1 LRTIT
6 SSKANARWAIDSHL
20 DFQAPPDNLKSL
32 RIEFKFCFVHIT
44 SEMSSVRINESPNHF
59 IVLDAIGRGLKSFDK
74 IAKVTR
80 LDKAQVELILN
91 DLIEQRLVI
100 RTEKKG
106 LFGRKIELTLS
117 HTGLQLLNSKKQ
129 ELEKQM
135 QQIQQWQSS
144 GQTQQ
149 LQSYMDNNR
158 MWMPMMLFSGI
169 MNAMF
174 FMSMISMLGM
184 AMSPAE
190 SDLAGGEGAG
200 TAADSGES
208 AGAEDGG
215 AGADG
220 GGGGDFGGDFG
231 GGDFSF

>member
-1 LRTIT
+1 
-6 SSKANARWAIDSHL
+6 
-20 DFQAPPDNLKSL
+20 
-32 RIEFKFCFVHIT
+32 
-44 SEMSSVRINESPNHF
+44 MSSVRINESPNHF
-59 IVLDAIGRGLKSFDK
+59 IVLDAIGRGLKSVDK

-80 LDKAQVELILN
+80 LDKAQIELIIN

-106 LFGRKIELTLS
+106 FLGRIKIELTIS
-117 HTGLQLLNSKKQ
+117 HTGLQLLNAKKQ
-129 ELEKQM
+129 ELEKQV
-135 QQIQQWQSS
+135 QQIQQWQSN

-149 LQSYMDNNR
+149 LQGYMDNNR
-158 MWMPMMLFSGI
+158 MWIPMMLFSGI

-174 FMSMISMLGM
+174 FMSMMSMLGM

-190 SDLAGGEGAG
+190 SGLVGGEGAG

-215 AGADG
+215 TGADSG
-220 GGGGDFGGDFG
+220 GSADVGGDFGGDFG

>member
-1 LRTIT
+1 
-6 SSKANARWAIDSHL
+6 
-20 DFQAPPDNLKSL
+20 
-32 RIEFKFCFVHIT
+32 
-44 SEMSSVRINESPNHF
+44 MSSVRINESPNHF
-59 IVLDAIGRGLKSFDK
+59 IVLDAIGQGLKSVDK

-80 LDKAQVELILN
+80 LDKAQVELIIN

-106 LFGRKIELTLS
+106 FLGRIKVELTIS
-117 HTGLQLLNSKKQ
+117 HTGLRLLNAKKQ
-129 ELEKQM
+129 ELEKQV
-135 QQIQQWQSS
+135 QQIQQWQSN

-149 LQSYMDNNR
+149 LQGYMDNNR
-158 MWMPMMLFSGI
+158 MWIPMMLFSGI

-174 FMSMISMLGM
+174 FMSMMSMLGM

-190 SDLAGGEGAG
+190 SGLVGGEGAG

-215 AGADG
+215 TGADSG
-220 GGGGDFGGDFG
+220 GSADVGGDFGGDFG

>member
-1 LRTIT
+1 
-6 SSKANARWAIDSHL
+6 
-20 DFQAPPDNLKSL
+20 
-32 RIEFKFCFVHIT
+32 
-44 SEMSSVRINESPNHF
+44 MSSVRINESPNHF
-59 IVLDAIGRGLKSFDK
+59 MVLDAIGRGVKSFDK

-80 LDKAQVELILN
+80 LDKAEVELIIN

-106 LFGRKIELTLS
+106 FFRTKVELTIS

-135 QQIQQWQSS
+135 QQVQQWQSN

-158 MWMPMMLFSGI
+158 MWIPMMLFSGI
-169 MNAMF
+169 MNAVF
-174 FMSMISMLGM
+174 FMSMMSMLGM
-184 AMSPAE
+184 AMTPAE
-190 SDLAGGEGAG
+190 SGLAGSEGSGEA
-200 TAADSGES
+200 AADSGES
-208 AGAEDGG
+208 SAGAEDSG
-215 AGADG
+215 AAADS
-220 GGGGDFGGDFG
+220 GGGDFGGGDFG

>member
-1 LRTIT
+1 
-6 SSKANARWAIDSHL
+6 
-20 DFQAPPDNLKSL
+20 
-32 RIEFKFCFVHIT
+32 
-44 SEMSSVRINESPNHF
+44 MSSVRINESPNHF
-59 IVLDAIGRGLKSFDK
+59 IVLDAIGRGVKTIDK

-80 LDKAQVELILN
+80 LDKAQVELIVN

-100 RTEKKG
+100 RTKKKG
-106 LFGRKIELTLS
+106 FLGRIKIELTLS
-117 HTGLQLLNSKKQ
+117 HTGLQLLNAKKQ
-129 ELEKQM
+129 ELEKQW
-135 QQIQQWQSS
+135 QQIQQWHNN

-149 LQSYMDNNR
+149 LQGYMDNNR
-158 MWMPMMLFSGI
+158 MWIPMMLFSGI

-174 FMSMISMLGM
+174 FMSMMSMLGM

-190 SDLAGGEGAG
+190 SGLVGSEGSG

-215 AGADG
+215 GGA
-220 GGGGDFGGDFG
+220 DFGGDFA

>member
-1 LRTIT
+1 
-6 SSKANARWAIDSHL
+6 
-20 DFQAPPDNLKSL
+20 
-32 RIEFKFCFVHIT
+32 
-44 SEMSSVRINESPNHF
+44 MSSVKINESPNHF
-59 IVLDAIGRGLKSFDK
+59 MVLDAIGRGVKSFDK

-80 LDKAQVELILN
+80 LDKAEVELIIN

-106 LFGRKIELTLS
+106 FFRTKVELTIS

-135 QQIQQWQSS
+135 QQVQQWQSN

-149 LQSYMDNNR
+149 LQSYMDDNR
-158 MWMPMMLFSGI
+158 MWIPMMLFSGV

-174 FMSMISMLGM
+174 FMSMMSMLGM
-184 AMSPAE
+184 AMTPAE
-190 SDLAGGEGAG
+190 SGLAGGEGSG

-208 AGAEDGG
+208 SAGAEDSG
-215 AGADG
+215 AADSGAADS
-220 GGGGDFGGDFG
+220 GGGDFGGGDFGGGDFG

>member
-1 LRTIT
+1 MTE
-6 SSKANARWAIDSHL
+6 
-20 DFQAPPDNLKSL
+20 PL

-59 IVLDAIGRGLKSFDK
+59 MVLDAIGRGLKSFDK

-106 LFGRKIELTLS
+106 LLGRKIELTLS

-215 AGADG
+215 AGADTG
-220 GGGGDFGGDFG
+220 GGADFGGDFG

>member
-1 LRTIT
+1 
-6 SSKANARWAIDSHL
+6 
-20 DFQAPPDNLKSL
+20 
-32 RIEFKFCFVHIT
+32 
-44 SEMSSVRINESPNHF
+44 MSSVRINESPNHF
-59 IVLDAIGRGLKSFDK
+59 IVLDAIGR
-74 IAKVTR
+74 
-80 LDKAQVELILN
+80 VELIIN

-106 LFGRKIELTLS
+106 FLGRTKVELTIS

-129 ELEKQM
+129 ELEKQV
-135 QQIQQWQSS
+135 QQIQQWQSN

-158 MWMPMMLFSGI
+158 MWIPMMLFSGI

-174 FMSMISMLGM
+174 FMSMMSMLGM
-184 AMSPAE
+184 AMTPAE
-190 SDLAGGEGAG
+190 SGLAGSEGAG

-208 AGAEDGG
+208 AGAEDSG
-215 AGADG
+215 AGADSG
-220 GGGGDFGGDFG
+220 GGADFGGADFG

>member
-1 LRTIT
+1 LY
-6 SSKANARWAIDSHL
+6 AIAQEL
-20 DFQAPPDNLKSL
+20 TEPL

-106 LFGRKIELTLS
+106 FLGRTKVELTLS

-135 QQIQQWQSS
+135 QQIQQWQSN

-169 MNAMF
+169 MNALF
-174 FMSMISMLGM
+174 FMSMVSMLGM
-184 AMSPAE
+184 AMTPAE

-215 AGADG
+215 AGADSG
-220 GGGGDFGGDFG
+220 GGADFGSDFG

>member
-1 LRTIT
+1 
-6 SSKANARWAIDSHL
+6 
-20 DFQAPPDNLKSL
+20 
-32 RIEFKFCFVHIT
+32 
-44 SEMSSVRINESPNHF
+44 MSSVRINESPNHY
-59 IVLDAIGRGLKSFDK
+59 IVLDAIGRGVKSFDK

-80 LDKAQVELILN
+80 LDKAQVELIIN
-91 DLIEQRLVI
+91 DLIEQRLVL

-106 LFGRKIELTLS
+106 FLGRTKVELTIS

-135 QQIQQWQSS
+135 EQIQQWQSN

-149 LQSYMDNNR
+149 LQGYMDNNR
-158 MWMPMMLFSGI
+158 MWIPMMLFSGI

-174 FMSMISMLGM
+174 FMSMMSMLGM
-184 AMSPAE
+184 AMTPAE
-190 SDLAGGEGAG
+190 SGLAGGEGSG

-208 AGAEDGG
+208 AGAGDGG
-215 AGADG
+215 AGADSG
-220 GGGGDFGGDFG
+220 GGADFGGDFG

>member
-1 LRTIT
+1 MLVNMTE
-6 SSKANARWAIDSHL
+6 
-20 DFQAPPDNLKSL
+20 SL
-32 RIEFKFCFVHIT
+32 RREFKFCFAHIA

-59 IVLDAIGRGLKSFDK
+59 IVLDAIGRGLKSVDK

-80 LDKAQVELILN
+80 LDKAQVELIVN

-106 LFGRKIELTLS
+106 FLGRIKVELTIS
-117 HTGLQLLNSKKQ
+117 HTGLQLLNTKKQ
-129 ELEKQM
+129 ELEKQW
-135 QQIQQWQSS
+135 QQIQQWQSN

-158 MWMPMMLFSGI
+158 MWIPMMLFSGI

-174 FMSMISMLGM
+174 FMSMMSMLGM
-184 AMSPAE
+184 AISPAE
-190 SDLAGGEGAG
+190 SGLVGSEGAG

-215 AGADG
+215 TGSDSGGGADV
-220 GGGGDFGGDFG
+220 GGDFGGDFG

>member
-1 LRTIT
+1 
-6 SSKANARWAIDSHL
+6 
-20 DFQAPPDNLKSL
+20 
-32 RIEFKFCFVHIT
+32 
-44 SEMSSVRINESPNHF
+44 MSNVKINESPNHF
-59 IVLDAIGRGLKSFDK
+59 MVLDAIGRGVKSFDK

-80 LDKAQVELILN
+80 LDKAEVELIIN
-91 DLIEQRLVI
+91 DLMQQRLVL

-106 LFGRKIELTLS
+106 FFRTKVELLIS

-135 QQIQQWQSS
+135 QQVQQWQSN

-158 MWMPMMLFSGI
+158 MWIPMMLFSGI

-174 FMSMISMLGM
+174 FMSMMSMMGM
-184 AMSPAE
+184 AMTPAE
-190 SDLAGGEGAG
+190 SGLAGGGEGSE

-208 AGAEDGG
+208 AAGAEDSGAAADSGG
-215 AGADG
+215 ADF
-220 GGGGDFGGDFG
+220 GGGDFGGADFG

>member
-1 LRTIT
+1 MTE
-6 SSKANARWAIDSHL
+6 
-20 DFQAPPDNLKSL
+20 PL

-59 IVLDAIGRGLKSFDK
+59 MVLDAIGRGVKSFDK

-80 LDKAQVELILN
+80 LDKAEVELIIN
-91 DLIEQRLVI
+91 DLIGQRLVI

-106 LFGRKIELTLS
+106 FLRTKVELTLS
-117 HTGLQLLNSKKQ
+117 HTGLQMLNSKKQ

-135 QQIQQWQSS
+135 QQIQQWQSN

-169 MNAMF
+169 MNAVF
-174 FMSMISMLGM
+174 FMSMVSMLGM
-184 AMSPAE
+184 AMTPAE
-190 SDLAGGEGAG
+190 SGLAGGEGSGTAAESGESAAG
-200 TAADSGES
+200 AEDSGAAADSG
-208 AGAEDGG
+208 GG
-215 AGADG
+215 A
-220 GGGGDFGGDFG
+220 DFGGDFG